1 MKKMFV
7 LLAASV
13 CLLMQSACTQEKADS
28 AMVTKEKKQQAFSQQ
43 STIQNISTTNLTEQ
57 PEKNAS
63 LQPDKSDK
71 IDRNNTQATKTLSEN
86 PPSDSEIGE
95 IVNDLF
101 FEEKAEFL
109 NNYNFIFD
117 IAKNIGS

>member
-13 CLLMQSACTQEKADS
+13 CLLMQNACTQEKADS
-28 AMVTKEKKQQAFSQQ
+28 AMATKEEQTQVFSKQN
-43 STIQNISTTNLTEQ
+43 TIQNISTTNLTEQ

-63 LQPDKSDK
+63 PRPEKSNKVDH
-71 IDRNNTQATKTLSEN
+71 NTQVAKTLSEN
-86 PPSDSEIGE
+86 PPSDGEIGE

-109 NNYNFIFD
+109 KSYNFIFD
-117 IAKNIGS
+117 IVKIIDS